1 VNLKIITTP
10 LTGDVQKLMKPNNK
24 KKQEITPE
32 NSRAQYLKVVCSPV
46 YRKKIKTINEAIK
59 DYNRICRSSKMA
71 SRDILDVTKYF
82 AEDIRN
88 PITPRNIVKE
98 QPAEDYSKG
107 FLKVS

>member
-1 VNLKIITTP
+1 
-10 LTGDVQKLMKPNNK
+10 
-24 KKQEITPE
+24 
-32 NSRAQYLKVVCSPV
+32 
-46 YRKKIKTINEAIK
+46 
-59 DYNRICRSSKMA
+59 MA